1 MIYFHDVPA
10 SPPPSLLLRLLLVC
24 VLALG
29 LGGLAAAAP
38 GRSGEAVLEVAN
50 QDIATFRGSYDGTSP
65 AARVDR
71 ALGRIQELDSR
82 HMREPLALVPVQIG
96 DKRGMAFRQGDQVL
110 FVLAESDLEAGS
122 GESLDQAA
130 AVARVRLEHAL
141 RALEEQR
148 RLPVLLKGVGMA
160 LLHTVVLA
168 ALLWGLWR
176 LVDVVLERLTVLRS
190 AKSMASRN
198 WARYGKAL
206 LSRLVQFMAVFL
218 SAGLV
223 FACITSVLYAFPATR
238 ALSERLGEVFAESAS
253 TVGGGIIQAIP
264 GLIVVVVILLLAQ
277 AVVEASNAMFR
288 AIAHRQLRISA
299 IHPETASATRRLASL
314 GIWALA
320 MVAIYP
326 YLPGSNSDV
335 FRGVSVL
342 LGAMLTLGSSG
353 VVNQLMSGLVL
364 VYSRAL
370 RVGDYVVIGQDEG
383 VVQEVG
389 TLATKLVTMR
399 NEEITIPNAVLVSSP
414 IKNYSRKSE
423 ESGTLAATK
432 VGVGYDTP
440 WRQVH
445 ALLLDAASRTAG
457 LRRTPAPF
465 VLQRA
470 LSDFYVEYELL
481 VYLDKPIE
489 RIPMLSALH
498 GHIQDCFQEAN
509 VQMMSPHFMAQPE
522 PPVVPPQGQWG
533 APKPPPAP

>member
-1 MIYFHDVPA
+1 MMYLLRH
-10 SPPPSLLLRLLLVC
+10 PSLLLRLLLVC

-71 ALGRIQELDSR
+71 ALGRIQELDSQ

-96 DKRGMAFRQGDQVL
+96 EKRGMAFRQGDQVL

-130 AVARVRLEHAL
+130 AVAKVRLEHAL

-148 RLPVLLKGVGMA
+148 RRPVLLKGVGMA

-223 FACITSVLYAFPATR
+223 FAWITSVLYAFPATR

>member
-1 MIYFHDVPA
+1 MPLA
-10 SPPPSLLLRLLLVC
+10 GWLRLAVLLVLWAC
-24 VLALG
+24 
-29 LGGLAAAAP
+29 AASVGAAVRE
-38 GRSGEAVLEVAN
+38 GEGEAELEVAT
-50 QDIATFRGSYDGTSP
+50 QAIATLRGSYDGTSP
-65 AARVDR
+65 AARVAR
-71 ALGRIQELDSR
+71 ALERIHTL
-82 HMREPLALVPVQIG
+82 EPQQLVQPVTLAPVQLG
-96 DKRGMAFRQGDQVL
+96 EQTGMALRVGEQVL
-110 FVLAESDLEAGS
+110 FVLAASDLDLGAGQTLP
-122 GESLDQAA
+122 EQAELVRQRLQSALA
-130 AVARVRLEHAL
+130 ALH
-141 RALEEQR
+141 EQQ
-148 RLPVLLKGVGMA
+148 RLPVLLRGVALSLVYTA
-160 LLHTVVLA
+160 LLVVS
-168 ALLWGLWR
+168 LWALWR
-176 LVDVVLERLTVLRS
+176 LADWVLSWLTELRQ
-190 AKSMASRN
+190 AHSMAARP

-206 LSRLVQFMAVFL
+206 LSRVLQFFALFL
-218 SAGLV
+218 SATLLFV
-223 FACITSVLYAFPATR
+223 WLTSVLHVFPASR
-238 ALSERLGEVFAESAS
+238 ALGERLGEVFTASAA
-253 TVGGGIIQAIP
+253 TVGDGITHAIP
-264 GLIVVVVILLLAQ
+264 GLVVVVVILLLAQ
-277 AVVEASNAMFR
+277 AAVEASNAVFA
-288 AIAHRQLRISA
+288 AIGARQLRISA
-299 IHPETASATRRLASL
+299 VHPETATATRRLASL

-320 MVAIYP
+320 MVAIFP

-414 IKNYSRKSE
+414 IKNYSRKAD

-457 LRRTPAPF
+457 LRRSPTPV

-509 VQMMSPHFMAQPE
+509 IAMMSPHFMAQPE
-522 PPVVPPQGQWG
+522 TSMVPPQGQWS
-533 APKPPPAP
+533 APKPPPTK

>member
-1 MIYFHDVPA
+1 MRALFTLISGLRH
-10 SPPPSLLLRLLLVC
+10 LLMGCMLLCVVATG
-24 VLALG
+24 VLA
-29 LGGLAAAAP
+29 APP
-38 GRSGEAVLEVAN
+38 GRFSESVLEVAN
-50 QDIATFRGSYDGTSP
+50 QDIVTFRGTYDGTSP
-65 AARVDR
+65 AARVER
-71 ALGRIQELDSR
+71 ALARIQDLPPRDMLSPIE
-82 HMREPLALVPVQIG
+82 LVPVSIG
-96 DKRGMAFRQGDQVL
+96 PLRGLAVRQAGQAL
-110 FVLAESDLEAGS
+110 FVVTESDLEPGS
-122 GESLDQAA
+122 GDTLEQAA
-130 AVARVRLEHAL
+130 EAVKLRLAEAL
-141 RALEEQR
+141 KALEQQHR
-148 RLPVLLKGVGMA
+148 WPVLMKGIGLAVVQT
-160 LLHTVVLA
+160 LLLGLA
-168 ALLWGLWR
+168 LWGLWR
-176 LVDVVLERLTVLRS
+176 LADVVLDRLTELRNVR
-190 AKSMASRN
+190 AGTART
-198 WARYGKAL
+198 WAHYGKAVL
-206 LSRLVQFMAVFL
+206 ARLIQFTALFA

-223 FACITSVLYAFPATR
+223 FAWLTSVLFAFPATR
-238 ALSERLGEVFAESAS
+238 ALSLRLGAVFYEAAALVVNGF
-253 TVGGGIIQAIP
+253 TQAVP
-264 GLIVVVVILLLAQ
+264 GLVVVIVILLLAQ
-277 AVVEASNAMFR
+277 AAVEASNAMFR
-288 AIAHRQLRISA
+288 AIAQRQLRISA
-299 IHPETASATRRLASL
+299 IHPETAAATRRLASL

-399 NEEITIPNAVLVSSP
+399 NEEITIPNAVLMSSP
-414 IKNYSRKSE
+414 IKNYSRKAD

-445 ALLLDAASRTAG
+445 ALLLDAASRTHG
-457 LRRTPAPF
+457 LRRTPAPV

-470 LSDFYVEYELL
+470 LGDFYVEYELL

-498 GHIQDCFQEAN
+498 GHIQDCFHEAN
-509 VQMMSPHFMAQPE
+509 IQMMSPHFVGQPE
-522 PPVVPPQGQWG
+522 AAVVPPAGKWG
-533 APKPPPAP
+533 PPPAPGK